1 MSLLDDEI
9 EFELQRMKAE
19 LKHGNIT
26 FNQHK
31 SDYNDYRLGL
41 EAISNKLNHLVGMQ
55 NVKNEVNTLINFLKI
70 QKLREEKGLNKISV
84 TLHSV
89 FCGPPGTGKTTVAR
103 LMGEIYH
110 ELGILS
116 KGHLIETDRSGMV
129 AGYVGQTAV
138 KVNNL
143 IESALDGVL
152 FIDEAYALKSQG
164 SGNDFGQE
172 AIDTLLKRM
181 EDHRDRLVVI
191 VAGYADEMS
200 RFINSNPGLQSR
212 FNKYFYFDDYEPQEL
227 LSIFEE
233 VCQKN
238 HFNLNEASREGLLNK
253 FQDLYTTRDKNFGN
267 GRLVRNIFEKTIEK
281 QANRLVMLSGV
292 SKEEMMTIMPE
303 DIP

>member
-19 LKHGNIT
+19 LKRGNTIL
-26 FNQHK
+26 NQE
-31 SDYNDYRLGL
+31 SNEYNNYHQGL
-41 EAISNKLNHLVGMQ
+41 EAISNRLSHLVGMQ
-55 NVKNEVNTLINFLKI
+55 NVKDEVNTLINFLKI

-103 LMGEIYH
+103 LMGEIYR

-129 AGYVGQTAV
+129 AGYIGQTAT

-191 VAGYADEMS
+191 VAGYVDEMS
-200 RFINSNPGLQSR
+200 IFINSNPGLQSR
-212 FNKYFYFDDYEPQEL
+212 FNKYFYFNDYEPQEL
-227 LSIFEE
+227 LSIFDE

-238 HFNLNEASREGLLNK
+238 NFNLNEASKEVLLNK
-253 FQDLYTTRDKNFGN
+253 FKDLYTTRDKNFGN
-267 GRLVRNIFEKTIEK
+267 GRLVRNIFEKTIER
-281 QANRLVMLSGV
+281 QANRLVTLSGV